1 MDFSTLPRLVKVI
14 SFFVILAL
22 SALSGL
28 SAAPSK
34 PNIVFLLIDDMPYA
48 GMSLTGNPYLETPN
62 MDRIAKE
69 GMFFTRAY
77 SQPVCGPSRADIMT
91 GQTAGR
97 HGRTDNVPGVHPHAL
112 MQEPLGPAPTK
123 PGLPFDLVQSA
134 RLPDAV
140 RPDTYTVVRAL
151 QSAGYKTAIS
161 GKWHLEEGHLTPAQA
176 RELGFDFC
184 NESADRTRPYRDTQR
199 FTDDAIRF
207 MRENRSHPF
216 FLYLAT
222 VAVHGPH
229 IVPPED
235 KARWAEKFQGKT
247 PGIPPDMLA
256 GLEFVD
262 ASVGRVLDALNELG
276 LADNTLIVLA
286 SDNGGVAKTRYS
298 EANRPFR
305 EGKGTHYEGGVR
317 VPLAIRWPGHIPPD
331 SSCDVPVQFA
341 DFLPTFCEAAGVT
354 PDSAHPLDGVSLFPL
369 FAQGTLPD
377 RSLFLTFPHYMRE
390 YAATPVR
397 TVIQN
402 RYKLVWHPFDHIE
415 IDGDKISDRTLRYVA
430 EPRIELFDLLEDP
443 SERQNLAQKMP
454 GKVAELQKLY
464 EEWMEKIGAKNPVP
478 NPGYD
483 PADPLFNAR
492 DAELKKQKRS
502 AE

>member
-1 MDFSTLPRLVKVI
+1 MRLLP
-14 SFFVILAL
+14 FLA
-22 SALSGL
+22 ALL
-28 SAAPSK
+28 FAPLAAVQAAEAPKAK
-34 PNIVFLLIDDMPYA
+34 PNIVFVLVDDMPYA
-48 GMSLTGNPYLETPN
+48 GLSLTGNPYLQTPN

-112 MQEPLGPAPTK
+112 MQEPLSPAPDK

-151 QSAGYKTAIS
+151 RSAGYKTAIS

-184 NESADRTRPYRDTQR
+184 NESADRSRPYRDTQR

-207 MRENRSHPF
+207 MRENRDHPF

-235 KARWAEKFQGKT
+235 KARWKEKLQGKN
-247 PGIPPDMLA
+247 PGIPADMLA

-262 ASVGRVLDALNELG
+262 ASVGRVLDALKELG
-276 LADNTLIVLA
+276 LAENTMVVLA

-317 VPLAIRWPGHIPPD
+317 VPLAIRWPGHIPPETR
-331 SSCDVPVQFA
+331 CDVPVQFA
-341 DFLPTFCEAAGVT
+341 DFLPTFCEAAGVR
-354 PDSAHPLDGVSLFPL
+354 PDPGHPLDGISLFPL
-369 FAQGTLPD
+369 FAQGAVPD
-377 RSLFLTFPHYMRE
+377 RTLFLTYPHYMRE
-390 YAATPVR
+390 SAATPVR

-402 RYKLVWHPFDHIE
+402 RYKLVWHPYDHIE
-415 IDGDKISDRTLRYVA
+415 IEGDKISDRTMRYVA
-430 EPRIELFDLLEDP
+430 KPRIELFDLLEDP
-443 SERQNLAQKMP
+443 AERHNLAEKMP
-454 GKVAELQKLY
+454 DKVAELQKLY
-464 EEWMEKIGAKNPVP
+464 EEWMKKVGAKDLTP
-478 NPGYD
+478 NPDYD
-483 PADPLFNAR
+483 PTDPLFNAR
-492 DAELKKQKRS
+492 DAALKKQKPTM
-502 AE
+502 E

>member
-1 MDFSTLPRLVKVI
+1 MRLLPFLAALLLVPPAQI
-14 SFFVILAL
+14 P
-22 SALSGL
+22 
-28 SAAPSK
+28 AAEAPKAK
-34 PNIVFLLIDDMPYA
+34 PNIVFLLVDDMPYA
-48 GMSLTGNPYLETPN
+48 GLSLTGNPYLQTPN

-97 HGRTDNVPGVHPHAL
+97 HGRTDNVPGVHPRAL
-112 MQEPLGPAPTK
+112 MLEPLGPAPTR

-151 QSAGYKTAIS
+151 RSAGYKTAIS

-184 NESADRTRPYRDTQR
+184 NESADRSRPYRDTQR
-199 FTDDAIRF
+199 FTDDAIHF
-207 MRENRSHPF
+207 MHENRDHPF

-235 KARWAEKFQGKT
+235 KARWKEKLQGKN

-262 ASVGRVLDALNELG
+262 QSVGRVLDALKELG
-276 LADNTLIVLA
+276 LAENTMVVLA

-331 SSCDVPVQFA
+331 TRCDVPVQFP
-341 DFLPTFCEAAGVT
+341 DFLPTFCEAAGVK
-354 PDSAHPLDGVSLFPL
+354 PDPARPLDGMSLFPL

-377 RSLFLTFPHYMRE
+377 RTFFLTFPHYMRE

-402 RYKLVWHPFDHIE
+402 RYKLVWHPYDHIE
-415 IDGDKISDRTLRYVA
+415 IEGDKISDRTMRYVA

-443 SERQNLAQKMP
+443 SERHNLAEKMP
-454 GKVAELQKLY
+454 AKVAELQKLC
-464 EEWMEKIGAKNPVP
+464 EEWMKKVGAKDLTP
-478 NPGYD
+478 NPDYD

-492 DAELKKQKRS
+492 DAALKKQKPTT
-502 AE
+502 E